1 MTNDIKKR
9 FIQQIT
15 THQNIIHKICHFYC
29 YNTNDKR
36 DLYQEIML
44 QLWKSFP
51 SFQGRSALAT
61 WIYRVALNTAISQKV
76 KKQDFVDIESQQ
88 LLILNDQAE
97 KLEQE
102 EELRILYTAISK
114 LNKLEKAVILLWLD
128 DNSYEEIAKIMGLS
142 VKNISVKLVRIR
154 KKLSEIIR
162 DIEKHEWQ
170 FKQI

>member
-1 MTNDIKKR
+1 MTNDIKKK

-15 THQNIIHKICHFYC
+15 THQNIIHKICHIYC
-29 YNTNDKR
+29 YNNNDKS

-76 KKQDFVDIESQQ
+76 KKHDFVDIESQP

-102 EELRILYTAISK
+102 EELRILYMAIGK
-114 LNKLEKAVILLWLD
+114 LNKVEKAIILLWLD
-128 DNSYEEIAKIMGLS
+128 NKSYEEIAEIIGLS

-162 DIEKHEWQ
+162 GLEKHE
-170 FKQI
+170 